1 MLLLDGE
8 VCIEMPNS
16 LSEARL
22 QYCTTQ
28 RLGGILKVVYTKQ
41 IFGDFSLLTK
51 LHRKLATMFGC
62 DANMASLPIWLTS
75 AWSFFNRAMA
85 DSQNQETTSK

>member
-1 MLLLDGE
+1 MRMLLLDVDGE

-28 RLGGILKVVYTKQ
+28 RLGGILEVVNT
-41 IFGDFSLLTK
+41 
-51 LHRKLATMFGC
+51 RKDLRRR
-62 DANMASLPIWLTS
+62 LTS
-75 AWSFFNRAMA
+75 LKIAYKISHDVLVRCEY
-85 DSQNQETTSK
+85 DVTSYLVD